1 MFNANKNISTVVY
14 FVISLYMSIDLLIS
28 GFSDSTYDNVLKLLV
43 GSLLLIVSAIDLFK
57 KKSREANDK

>member
-57 KKSREANDK
+57 KKSRDANDK

>member
-43 GSLLLIVSAIDLFK
+43 GPLLLIVSAIELFK